1 MLRKYRITNSKREI
15 FCIEAQNPHEAIE
28 NLYKDHRV
36 YIKLSDGKNATHIV
50 ELINA
55 KRIHKNYYIVYT
67 DTLERKPKPADYIEP
82 MPKKQLQRI
91 IKEFK
96 AKGGIIAM
104 GEEVDK
110 HLREQN
116 AEAVTI
122 NENIILLS
130 SNPGRSAVYE
140 ELIHAEQYR
149 QGKNDGTY
157 EKRLLCEIEAQR
169 ILIKKKEEYGITD
182 KEDKQTKLALK
193 TYKQEYREFK
203 KKEGK

>member
-1 MLRKYRITNSKREI
+1 
-15 FCIEAQNPHEAIE
+15 
-28 NLYKDHRV
+28 
-36 YIKLSDGKNATHIV
+36 
-50 ELINA
+50 
-55 KRIHKNYYIVYT
+55 
-67 DTLERKPKPADYIEP
+67 
-82 MPKKQLQRI
+82 
-91 IKEFK
+91 
-96 AKGGIIAM
+96 M

-157 EKRLLCEIEAQR
+157 EKRLLCEIEAQK

-193 TYKQEYREFK
+193 AYKQEYKEFK
-203 KKEGK
+203 KKEGKW